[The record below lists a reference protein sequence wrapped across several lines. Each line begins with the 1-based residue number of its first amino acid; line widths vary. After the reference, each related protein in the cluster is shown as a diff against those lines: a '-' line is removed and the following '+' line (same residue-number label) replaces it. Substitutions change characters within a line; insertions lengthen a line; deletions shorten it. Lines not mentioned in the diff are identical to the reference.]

1 MSLYE
6 KIEQVGA
13 SVFGAF
19 ILSVGGGIMWVIRR
33 ILTNQKQIE
42 LLQSEIKHRDEWFRG
57 DLARRDKQ
65 RDEDREAVRE
75 VRDDVKAIRTE
86 IRDVFRRLE

>member
-33 ILTNQKQIE
+33 ILTYEKM
-42 LLQSEIKHRDEWFRG
+42 LAMMSAEINRRDEWFRG
-57 DLARRDKQ
+57 DIARRDKQ

>member
-42 LLQSEIKHRDEWFRG
+42 LLQSEIKHRDALR
-57 DLARRDKQ
+57 K
-65 RDEDREAVRE
+65 EDREAVRE
-75 VRDDVKAIRTE
+75 VRDEVKALRTE